1 MAGLFFIL
9 LLAVVNLGV
18 PDWPVL
24 EQPLYLSAHGPM
36 ATRLVASEK
45 LAPIKKDALSLGP
58 RLSAQS
64 AIVVD
69 ADSGAILFDKNSTAI
84 RPLASLS
91 KLMAALVFLEAKPNL
106 SQVVAMASDDDREG
120 GRAYIKPNESA
131 TLENYLKAS
140 LLGSANNA
148 TIVLSRSAG
157 VTSDE
162 FIKKMNQKAQAL
174 GMKATVFKDPTGLDT
189 GNASSGRDIAK
200 LLRAASTNETLRRLT
215 ATHKE
220 VISLSD
226 GTTRPILNTDG
237 LLGSI
242 VNIVLGKTGYLDE
255 ALYNFSAVAKLKN
268 SHEVYIVVLGAA
280 SSAERFQDA
289 KNLAI
294 WTQGTYE
301 WK

>member
-1 MAGLFFIL
+1 MAGLFFTL
-9 LLAVVNLGV
+9 LRAAVNFTV

-24 EQPLYLSAHGPM
+24 EQPLYMSSHMPL
-36 ATRLVASEK
+36 ASRIFNSDK
-45 LAPIKKDALSLGP
+45 DAPVKKDILSLGP

-69 ADSGAILFDKNSTAI
+69 ADSGAVLFDKNSTAV

-106 SQVVAMASDDDREG
+106 SQVVAMAADDEREG

-157 VTSDE
+157 ATSEE
-162 FIKKMNQKAQAL
+162 FIKKMNQKAQDL
-174 GMKATVFKDPTGLDT
+174 GMKDTIFFDPTGLAT
-189 GNASSGRDIAK
+189 GNVSSSRDMAK
-200 LLRAASTNETLRRLT
+200 LLRAASANAKLRQMT
-215 ATHKE
+215 ATRQA

-226 GTTRPILNTDG
+226 GTERPILNTDY

-255 ALYNFSAVAKLKN
+255 ALYNFAAIAKLRN
-268 SHEVYIVVLGAA
+268 NHEVYLVVLGAE
-280 SSAERFQDA
+280 SSEARFQDA
-289 KNLAI
+289 KNLAV
-294 WTQGTYE
+294 WAQGTYE